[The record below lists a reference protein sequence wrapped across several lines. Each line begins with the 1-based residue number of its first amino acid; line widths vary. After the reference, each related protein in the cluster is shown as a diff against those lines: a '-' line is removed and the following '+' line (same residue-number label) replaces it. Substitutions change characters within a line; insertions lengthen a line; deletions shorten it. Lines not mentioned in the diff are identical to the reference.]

1 MTEEGL
7 NKLQQQQLLI
17 MDEIHRVCVENG
29 LVYYL
34 IGGSAIGA
42 VRHNGIIPWD
52 ADIDIAMPRDDY
64 ERFITIAPKQL
75 KNGYTLYHNGNIR
88 HYRNGHAT
96 VCRDKTDI
104 VITGDSLNPQIR
116 RFGIY
121 TDILPLDMVP
131 VSLYKR
137 NLQKVL
143 LTQLKKVR
151 GILLIKNKAS
161 DHGLKKFLKRK
172 VLIPI
177 FQYAPL
183 STINRIQH
191 WVCRWGNNNPGA
203 SEICSMLSHYKYDRL
218 CMPKKWFAKP
228 ALHEFS
234 GREYYVATDV
244 KSYLTKL
251 FGDYMK
257 LPSHEH
263 QMEMLNL
270 IESATW
276 EENGKIVTV

>member
-1 MTEEGL
+1 MTEDGL
-7 NKLQQQQLLI
+7 NKLQQQQLQI
-17 MDEIHRVCVENG
+17 MDEIHRVCVENK

-52 ADIDIAMPRDDY
+52 ADIDIAMPRVDY
-64 ERFITIAPKQL
+64 EKFMTIAPKQL
-75 KNGYTLYHNGNIR
+75 KNGFTLYHNGNVK

-96 VCRDKTDI
+96 VCRDDTDI

-131 VSLYKR
+131 INSYKR
-137 NLQKVL
+137 NLQKAL

-161 DHGLKKFLKRK
+161 DHGLKKFLKRNI
-172 VLIPI
+172 LIPI

-183 STINRIQH
+183 STINKIQH
-191 WVCRWGNNNPGA
+191 WVCRWENENPCA

-218 CMPKKWFAKP
+218 CMPKEWFSKP

-257 LPSHEH
+257 LPSPEH

-276 EENGKIVTV
+276 EENGKIVIV